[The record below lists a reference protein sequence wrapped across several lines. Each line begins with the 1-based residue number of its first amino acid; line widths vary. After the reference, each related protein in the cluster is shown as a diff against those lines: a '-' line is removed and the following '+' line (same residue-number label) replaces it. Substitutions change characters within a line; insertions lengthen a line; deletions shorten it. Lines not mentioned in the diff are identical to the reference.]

1 MPHFLKGKRVIIA
14 PLNWG
19 LGHATR
25 CVPIIDYLLESGA
38 EVVIASDGNAL
49 NFLKNSYPNLPFLEL
64 PSYNVNY
71 GKLDFVIQTA
81 INFPTYLKAVYQER
95 DLLKSYI
102 ENNKIDFVI
111 SDNRYGF
118 YHHKVPSVIICHQVC
133 MLPPPGAKWFR
144 PYLYRLHKFF
154 LKPFQKIWI
163 PDFESESFNLS
174 GDMSH
179 NVSLPENIQYIGA
192 QTRMEYYPIENKDEE
207 VDILVMLSG
216 VEPQRSYLE
225 ERIIQQAKKIKNR
238 KFLFL
243 KGIVDGGEKEIE
255 SHIKILPY
263 ASGKQLNDLL
273 LKAKIVICR
282 SGYSSV
288 MDLYYLGKKVIFI
301 PSKGQTEQE
310 YLAELASERGYALKV
325 EELEMNLEEAIKKVE
340 LTKGLPIFKKETELI
355 EKAFKDLAS

>member
-1 MPHFLKGKRVIIA
+1 MPHFLKNKRIIVA

-25 CVPIIDYLLESGA
+25 CMPIIDYLLESGA
-38 EVVIASDGNAL
+38 EVIIASDGNAL
-49 NFLKNSYPNLPFLEL
+49 NFLKNSYPKLPFIEL

-71 GKLDFVIQTA
+71 GKLDFVVQTV

-102 ENNKIDFVI
+102 ATNKIDFVI

-118 YHHKVPSVIICHQVC
+118 YHPKVPSVIICHQVC
-133 MLPPPGAKWFR
+133 MLPPPSAPWIR
-144 PYLYRLHKFF
+144 SYLYSLHKFF
-154 LKPFQKIWI
+154 LKPFHKIWI
-163 PDFESESFNLS
+163 PDFKSNTLNLS

-179 NVSLPENIQYIGA
+179 HISLPDNIKYIGA
-192 QTRMEYYPIENKDEE
+192 VTRMEHYPIENKDEE

-225 ERIIQQAKKIKNR
+225 ERIIQQAKHIKNR

-243 KGIVDGGEKEIE
+243 KGIVDGDEKMIE
-255 SHIKILPY
+255 SHIKILPF

-273 LKAKIVICR
+273 LKANIVICR

-310 YLAELASERGYALKV
+310 YLAELASSRGFAVKV
-325 EELEMNLEEAIKKVE
+325 TEVEMNLEDEIKKAEEV
-340 LTKGLPIFKKETELI
+340 KGLPTFEKDINLI
-355 EKAFKDLAS
+355 EKAFKDLAF

>member
-1 MPHFLKGKRVIIA
+1 MPHFLKNKRVIIA

-25 CVPIIDYLLESGA
+25 CIPIIDYLLDSGA
-38 EVVIASDGNAL
+38 EVIIASDGNAL
-49 NFLKNSYPNLPFLEL
+49 NFLKNSYPNIPYLEL

-71 GKLDFVIQTA
+71 GKLDFVVQTA
-81 INFPTYLKAVYQER
+81 INFPTYLKAVFQER
-95 DLLKSYI
+95 ALLKKYTKT
-102 ENNKIDFVI
+102 NKIDLVI

-118 YHHKVPSVIICHQVC
+118 YHEKIPSVIICHQVC
-133 MLPPPGAKWFR
+133 MLPPPSAPWIKS
-144 PYLYRLHKFF
+144 PLYNLHKYF
-154 LKPFQKIWI
+154 LKPFKKIWI
-163 PDFESESFNLS
+163 PDFESNTFNLS

-179 NVSLPENIQYIGA
+179 NVSLPENIKYIGA
-192 QTRMEYYPIENKDEE
+192 LTRMKRYSIEKIEEE

-225 ERIIQQAKKIKNR
+225 ERIIQQAQHIKNR

-243 KGIVDGGEKEIE
+243 KGIVDGDKKKIE
-255 SHIKILPY
+255 SHIKILPF

-273 LKAKIVICR
+273 LKANIVICR

-310 YLAELASERGYALKV
+310 YLAELASSRGFAVKV
-325 EELEMNLEEAIKKVE
+325 TEVEMNLEVAIEKVE
-340 LTKGLPIFKKETELI
+340 EIKGLPTFEKDINLI
-355 EKAFKDLAS
+355 EEAFKDLAS